1 MDTQPAQPARPALSP
16 SFRQNLMAWLVAGG
30 LAYYLWVVPERQR
43 NDEQERVR
51 EQAKRWAED
60 AAAAEAAKA
69 RR

>member
-1 MDTQPAQPARPALSP
+1 
-16 SFRQNLMAWLVAGG
+16 MAWMVAGG
-30 LAYYLWVVPERQR
+30 LAYYMWVVPERQR

-60 AAAAEAAKA
+60 ALTAEAAEAAKG